1 MALSVSVALF
11 AFVFVMRLA
20 VDSIHDSITLLYAL
34 PVALLAL
41 AFGYRAGVLA
51 GAVTVALLLGWVV
64 ISGEDFSLVST
75 LGLVIPLLLLGALVG
90 ASSDRIS
97 EARRAERYAYR
108 ISLMQRDA
116 AEVNDSVVQGLA
128 VTKWLLEAGEV
139 GRAIELIEQTAEVA
153 QGLVS
158 RVLGADSPL
167 TADVRQPLQVIRGR
181 RAS

>member
-1 MALSVSVALF
+1 MALSVSMALF
-11 AFVFVMRLA
+11 AFIFVMRVA
-20 VDSIHDSITLLYAL
+20 VDSTHDSITLLYAL

-51 GAVTVALLLGWVV
+51 GVVAVVLLLGGVV
-64 ISGEDFSLVST
+64 IVGEEFSFVRWLSRV
-75 LGLVIPLLLLGALVG
+75 VPLLLLGALVG

-116 AEVNDSVVQGLA
+116 AEVNDTVVQGLA
-128 VTKWLLEAGEV
+128 AAKWLLESGEV
-139 GRAIELIEQTAEVA
+139 GRAIELIDQTAEVA

-167 TADVRQPLQVIRGR
+167 TDDVRQPLQVIRDQ
-181 RAS
+181 RAQ